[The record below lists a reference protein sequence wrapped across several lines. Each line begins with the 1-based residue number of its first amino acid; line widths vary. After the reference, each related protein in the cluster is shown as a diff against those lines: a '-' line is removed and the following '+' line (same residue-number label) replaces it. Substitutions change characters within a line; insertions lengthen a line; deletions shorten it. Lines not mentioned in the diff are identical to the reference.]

1 MSELMTLEE
10 LALRWRVT
18 VDAKGNYKRSVRQ
31 RAQRLRL
38 RKVAGLGK
46 TVLYRPVDVLKA
58 EEMATRGGVL

>member
-10 LALRWRVT
+10 LAVRWRVT
-18 VDAKGNYKRSVRQ
+18 VDQKGNYKRSVRQ

-38 RKVAGLGK
+38 RKVAGMGK
-46 TVLYRPVDVLKA
+46 TVLFRPVDVLKA